1 MNKSL
6 EILLEVLMWIV
17 SLEEFNHENV
27 LLLLIQRVLHVVKEF
42 GNTDVVVLQELL
54 VKGSLGMHQCMFRS
68 IVCEAK
74 GRINCYTIGERQMF
88 ESSFFK
94 I

>member
-1 MNKSL
+1 MAPILDRFGGSLKMNKSL

-42 GNTDVVVLQELL
+42 GNTDVVVLQELDDVHAL
-54 VKGSLGMHQCMFRS
+54 TVL
-68 IVCEAK
+68 
-74 GRINCYTIGERQMF
+74 
-88 ESSFFK
+88 SFALSHVGVLLQEFCH
-94 I
+94 

>member
-42 GNTDVVVLQELL
+42 GNTDVVVLQELDDVHAL
-54 VKGSLGMHQCMFRS
+54 TVL
-68 IVCEAK
+68 
-74 GRINCYTIGERQMF
+74 
-88 ESSFFK
+88 SFALSHVGVLLQEFCH
-94 I
+94 

>member
-1 MNKSL
+1 MAPILDLFGGSLKMNKSL

-42 GNTDVVVLQELL
+42 GNTDVVVLQELDDVHAL
-54 VKGSLGMHQCMFRS
+54 TVL
-68 IVCEAK
+68 
-74 GRINCYTIGERQMF
+74 
-88 ESSFFK
+88 SFALSHVGVLLQEFCH
-94 I
+94 